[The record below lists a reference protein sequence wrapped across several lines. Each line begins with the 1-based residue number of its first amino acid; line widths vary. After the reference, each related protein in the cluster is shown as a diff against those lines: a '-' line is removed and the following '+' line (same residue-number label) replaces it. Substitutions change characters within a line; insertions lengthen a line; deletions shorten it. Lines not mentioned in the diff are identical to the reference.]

1 MSNDYTPDKNP
12 VPVFRFPESSTEQP
26 KDAAKTIANIQAHI
40 ASLPTY
46 SCDAKLYI
54 RTDRYIDALK
64 MIIEGQ
70 EHEITQLKKKLKKK

>member
-1 MSNDYTPDKNP
+1 MSNDHTSDKNP
-12 VPVFRFPESSTEQP
+12 VFRLPESSTEQP
-26 KDAAKTIANIQAHI
+26 KDAAKAIANIQAHI

-54 RTDRYIDALK
+54 RTDRYIEALK

-70 EHEITQLKKKLKKK
+70 EHEITRLKKKLQKK

>member
-1 MSNDYTPDKNP
+1 MSDDYTPDNNP

-26 KDAAKTIANIQAHI
+26 EDAAKTIANILTHV

-54 RTDRYIDALK
+54 RTDCYIDALK

-70 EHEITQLKKKLKKK
+70 EHEITRLKKKLKKK